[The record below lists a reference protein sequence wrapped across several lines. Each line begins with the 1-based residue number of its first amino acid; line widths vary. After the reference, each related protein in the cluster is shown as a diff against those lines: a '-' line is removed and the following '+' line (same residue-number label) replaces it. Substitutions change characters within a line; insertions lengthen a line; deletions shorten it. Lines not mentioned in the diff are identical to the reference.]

1 MNDQP
6 IKMLLVEDDED
17 DYVIVLEHLCHVPSR
32 KFDLEWICTY
42 PEAVV
47 EIAKKRHD
55 IYIFDYRLGL
65 DNGIDLIGEAKAR
78 GCTAPIIMLTRY
90 CDRFLEHKARAAG
103 ATDFL
108 LKSAANAATLEA
120 AILKALGQT
129 LPPAALST
137 PPPLQPPPQ
146 IQP

>member
-78 GCTAPIIMLTRY
+78 GCTAPIIMLTRFA
-90 CDRFLEHKARAAG
+90 DIELEYLAREAG
-103 ATDFL
+103 AADFL
-108 LKSAANAATLEA
+108 SKSRTDVASLEQTV
-120 AILKALGQT
+120 LKALNRT
-129 LPPAALST
+129 APASA
-137 PPPLQPPPQ
+137 
-146 IQP
+146 